1 MKVEE
6 MADVH
11 FLLLP
16 PFFNLNNKI
25 FQLEITIWD
34 KKFNKHVTIDLKM
47 TFGILRRKTSEF
59 HEIRLKKWTFE
70 NFWTQFG
77 VLH

>member
-1 MKVEE
+1 MKKKNPKKIQTVLMKVEE

-34 KKFNKHVTIDLKM
+34 KKFNKNFTIDLKM
-47 TFGILRRKTSEF
+47 VFQWEKNIIIS
-59 HEIRLKKWTFE
+59 
-70 NFWTQFG
+70 
-77 VLH
+77 